1 MDLLFFLPLALLAL
15 LVLVNLFY
23 QYRIWFAALRKQQV
37 PVNQREQGVSVILA
51 ARNQAPLLREH
62 LPLWLSQ
69 NYPQFELVVVN
80 DCSYDETADLLMEWQ
95 AKDARLRVVTL
106 EEQPKYPTG
115 KKFALTLGV
124 KAAAF
129 EVLLFTD
136 ADAAPVSPE
145 WIREMQKHYVSK
157 TEIVLG
163 LAFPKRTRGF
173 LNLLSRYDAVYTAMQ
188 YSGHALSRRAYMGM
202 GKNLSYLRS
211 LFFFHK
217 GYVAHIKHVPGDDD
231 LFVNGASA
239 AQNVR
244 VALQPEAFV
253 EVTPEK
259 SFAQF
264 WQKKIRLLSSFRY
277 YREVDKR
284 WLTTLI
290 LVQWFVPISCMA
302 NVWWYL
308 SEPVWLYTSMG
319 LFAFGWLHRLIL
331 TAVFIHRTKQAAL
344 MGWLPLIQPLH
355 QFLQLFWSLRGYG
368 AKPGW

>member
-1 MDLLFFLPLALLAL
+1 MEFLYFLPLALLVL

-23 QYRIWFAALRKQQV
+23 HYRIWLPVLRKQPV
-37 PVNQREQGVSVILA
+37 LVNQREQGVSVILA
-51 ARNQAPLLREH
+51 ARNQANLLRDH
-62 LPLWLSQ
+62 LPIWLAQ
-69 NYPQFELVVVN
+69 NYEQFELVVVN

-124 KAAAF
+124 KAAAY

-136 ADAAPVSPE
+136 ADAAPTSSE
-145 WIREMQKHYVSK
+145 WIREMQRHYVNK

-163 LAFPKRTRGF
+163 MAFPKRTKGL
-173 LNLLSRYDAVYTAMQ
+173 LNLLSRYDALYTAMQ
-188 YSGHALSRRAYMGM
+188 YGGHALSRRAYMGL

-231 LFVNGASA
+231 LFVNGASSK
-239 AQNVR
+239 QNVR
-244 VALQPEAFV
+244 VALHPDSFV
-253 EVTPEK
+253 EVAPEK

-277 YREVDKR
+277 YREDDKR
-284 WLTTLI
+284 WLTVLL
-290 LVQWFVPISCMA
+290 LVQWLMPLLFAA

-308 SEPVWLYTSMG
+308 AQPTWLYVSIG
-319 LFAFGWLHRLIL
+319 LFACGWLHRLIF
-331 TAVFIHRTKQAAL
+331 TGIFISRTKQSGIL
-344 MGWLPLIQPLH
+344 GWLPLIQPLH
-355 QFLQLFWSLRGYG
+355 QLLQLFWTLRGYG